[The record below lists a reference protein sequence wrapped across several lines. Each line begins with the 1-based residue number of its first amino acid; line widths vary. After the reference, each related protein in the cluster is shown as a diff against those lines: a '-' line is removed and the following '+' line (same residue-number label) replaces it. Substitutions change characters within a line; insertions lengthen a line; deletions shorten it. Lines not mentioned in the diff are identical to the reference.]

1 LWIFAANS
9 VRFAAMPQI
18 QLPIFP
24 DHCTHINPDLAFQ
37 RHEGNVYYFNGH
49 LPVFTHAVDD
59 LASFR
64 MFSSQLCLN
73 GSATQA
79 QIARAFGVPLVTVK
93 RMCAKLRNGGAE
105 AFFAP
110 KPRRE
115 GSKLTAGL
123 LAKAQ
128 SMLDGGAAVPRV
140 SAELGVLQT
149 TLHKAIGD
157 GRLKKKPNAPTP
169 RVQTGSRRQTPP

>member
-1 LWIFAANS
+1 
-9 VRFAAMPQI
+9 MPQR

-24 DHCTHINPDLAFQ
+24 EDCTPITPEIAFQ
-37 RHEGNVYYFNGH
+37 RCGDSVIYLNGH

-64 MFSSQLCLN
+64 MFTSQLCVN
-73 GSATQA
+73 GSATQP
-79 QIARAFGVPLVTVK
+79 QIARAFGVPLTTVK
-93 RMCAKLRNGGAE
+93 RMCAKLRNDGAG

-115 GSKLTAGL
+115 GPKLTAEAL
-123 LAKAQ
+123 KKAQ
-128 SMLDGGAAVPRV
+128 SMLDAGAAVPEI
-140 SAELGVLQT
+140 STELGVLQT

-157 GRLKKKPNAPTP
+157 GRLKKKLNPPTP
-169 RVQTGSRRQTPP
+169 RPIQLQANHP